1 MAIGT
6 ATAIAGGIGL
16 LGSGFQAIKG
26 AEQSAAARR
35 ELENYQRQQ
44 LENAY
49 ENVQVSTLGADLQRE
64 EQARLAASQTEALQG
79 AGVRG
84 LVGGLGRVEAGSQMT
99 NAQIGADLDR
109 QQQAINQAIAQDE
122 AQIRAMQEQREMQDI
137 AALSSQ
143 YNAGQQMFMSGL
155 GGFAQTGLGLAT
167 SGIFDA
173 QPRETQSTILNDNP
187 LNPQGLNSIK
197 PIQGG
202 ATLTPNYFP
211 MQSQWM
217 NSLVPLQGGATIN
230 PNFNLQ
236 PINR

>member
-1 MAIGT
+1 M
-6 ATAIAGGIGL
+6 
-16 LGSGFQAIKG
+16 
-26 AEQSAAARR
+26 
-35 ELENYQRQQ
+35 
-44 LENAY
+44 
-49 ENVQVSTLGADLQRE
+49 
-64 EQARLAASQTEALQG
+64 
-79 AGVRG
+79 
-84 LVGGLGRVEAGSQMT
+84 M

-137 AALSSQ
+137 SALSSQ
-143 YNAGQQMFMSGL
+143 YNAGQQTMMSGL
-155 GGFAQTGLGLAT
+155 GGIAQTGLGLAT

-173 QPRETQSTILNDNP
+173 QPRGTQSTILNDNP
-187 LNPQGLNSIK
+187 LNPQGLSSIK
-197 PIQGG
+197 PLQGG

>member
-1 MAIGT
+1 MAGFT
-6 ATAIAGGIGL
+6 AAAIAGGVGL

-26 AEQSAAARR
+26 AEQSAQARR

-84 LVGGLGRVEAGSQMT
+84 LIGGLGRVEAGSQVM

-122 AQIRAMQEQREMQDI
+122 AQIRAMQEQREMQDVS
-137 AALSSQ
+137 ALSSQ

-155 GGFAQTGLGLAT
+155 GGLGQTAIGMGM
-167 SGIFDA
+167 SGMFDKKKK
-173 QPRETQSTILNDNP
+173 EE
-187 LNPQGLNSIK
+187 
-197 PIQGG
+197 
-202 ATLTPNYFP
+202 
-211 MQSQWM
+211 
-217 NSLVPLQGGATIN
+217 
-230 PNFNLQ
+230 
-236 PINR
+236 

>member
-64 EQARLAASQTEALQG
+64 EQARLAASQTEALRG

-84 LVGGLGRVEAGSQMT
+84 LVGGLGRVEAGSQMM

-137 AALSSQ
+137 SALSSQ
-143 YNAGQQMFMSGL
+143 YNAGQQTMMSGL
-155 GGFAQTGLGLAT
+155 GGIAQTGLGLAT
-167 SGIFDA
+167 SGIFDKKNVDTPPIPPA
-173 QPRETQSTILNDNP
+173 NTQTNQQNLYEHSGKSFEDILAHYRGIKNP
-187 LNPQGLNSIK
+187 TPEELASLRLFERTNSI
-197 PIQGG
+197 IGR
-202 ATLTPNYFP
+202 N
-211 MQSQWM
+211 
-217 NSLVPLQGGATIN
+217 N
-230 PNFNLQ
+230 
-236 PINR
+236 